1 MTALRVLGH
10 GPVLATIPADLPTSR
25 LTPAQHAS
33 LILPTGSKGMLVLGR
48 RDREYVPG
56 KGGTRVARKVYLQ
69 AGGTANEVVR
79 TVQSFDDGVSEI
91 LVAMNSFRPRGAL
104 GADYHS
110 WPDKRLGNLLQL
122 RAVWCELDCYKA
134 GEYRHVPVEDM
145 PWHILDRCR
154 REGVPAPSYV
164 VSSGRGLHIVWLT
177 EGVPSVAL
185 PVWKA
190 VQKRLGEVFR
200 DMGPD
205 AVAAGPTGNLRLVGT
220 TNSGL
225 NVRMVW
231 PATAGE
237 VDRYTFRA
245 LAAEILPYSPEECRE
260 YRAKAEERKAAKQAD
275 NAVREAS
282 GKGGRRLSVETYRAA
297 IEADLWKLLDA
308 RYPASDRIVRTEDDD
323 GEHGRFLFA
332 LARLWACRLDADA
345 LKAEVEKHAARLG
358 YRHAQDAVRQ
368 VGTII
373 RKRRALQG
381 REAGGAPRKAFFYR
395 FGPQVLVRDFR
406 IDEDLARALDL
417 RILRPLS
424 MKAERAAERQAK
436 VRISKGAKPRA
447 GVQAE
452 RLTLGKRAIA
462 LRDAEG
468 LSRPQLCER
477 LGVKPTLLDK
487 AIREAKAEVPP
498 PATAPK
504 PKLPQP
510 SRVSSRFVAQALE
523 VVSALEADKAAS
535 YTADVRDV
543 APLHE
548 DTRPAGSERNGGPS
562 HVEGVQVIRRTPFF
576 TEYRTPTEAYG
587 ILREKSGGIWYEQRV
602 ELSLDTTPLSAAPPG
617 RSGATRVLDVLGQ
630 LSQASAADRRLAKR
644 RRA

>member
-1 MTALRVLGH
+1 
-10 GPVLATIPADLPTSR
+10 
-25 LTPAQHAS
+25 
-33 LILPTGSKGMLVLGR
+33 MLVLGR
-48 RDREYVPG
+48 RDREYVTG
-56 KGGTRVARKVYLQ
+56 KGGARVARKVYLQ
-69 AGGTANEVVR
+69 AAGTADEVVR

-91 LVAMNSFRPRGAL
+91 LVAMNAFRPRGAL

-134 GEYRHVPVEDM
+134 GDYRHVPVEEM

-164 VSSGRGLHIVWLT
+164 VSSGRGLHLVWLT

-185 PVWKA
+185 PAWKA
-190 VQKRLGEVFR
+190 VQKRLVEIFH

-205 AVAAGPTGNLRLVGT
+205 AVAAAATGNLRLVGT
-220 TNSGL
+220 TNGGL
-225 NVRMVW
+225 DVRMVW
-231 PATAGE
+231 PETAGKIE
-237 VDRYTFRA
+237 RYTFRA
-245 LAAEILPYSPEECRE
+245 LAEEILPYSPEECRE
-260 YRAKAEERKAAKQAD
+260 YRAKAEARKAARRAD

-282 GKGGRRLSVETYRAA
+282 GKGGRGLSVETYRAA
-297 IEADLWKLLDA
+297 IEADLWKILDA
-308 RYPASDRIVRTEDDD
+308 RYPASDRIVRTEDDN

-332 LARLWACRLDADA
+332 LACLWACRLDADA

-381 REAGGAPRKAFFYR
+381 REAGGAPRRSFFYR

-406 IDEDLARALDL
+406 IDENLARALDL

-424 MKAERAAERQAK
+424 MVAERAAERQAK

-452 RLTLGKRAIA
+452 RLALGKRAIA

-468 LSRPQLCER
+468 LSRQQLCER

-498 PATAPK
+498 PPVIATRPR
-504 PKLPQP
+504 LPQP
-510 SRVSSRFVAQALE
+510 SRVSSRCIAPASQ
-523 VVSALEADKAAS
+523 VVSALEADKDAS
-535 YTADVRDV
+535 YTPDVRDE
-543 APLHE
+543 APPVK
-548 DTRPAGSERNGGPS
+548 DTRPAGSEKDGGPT
-562 HVEGVQVIRRTPFF
+562 HVEGLQVIPRTPFF
-576 TEYRTPTEAYG
+576 TEYVSATERYG
-587 ILREKSGGIWYEQRV
+587 IFREKYGGRWYEQRI
-602 ELSLDTTPLSAAPPG
+602 ELALETSSAVPSDTGHGG
-617 RSGATRVLDVLGQ
+617 RVIEVLGQ
-630 LSQASAADRRLAKR
+630 LSAAAAADRRRAKR
-644 RRA
+644 RGA